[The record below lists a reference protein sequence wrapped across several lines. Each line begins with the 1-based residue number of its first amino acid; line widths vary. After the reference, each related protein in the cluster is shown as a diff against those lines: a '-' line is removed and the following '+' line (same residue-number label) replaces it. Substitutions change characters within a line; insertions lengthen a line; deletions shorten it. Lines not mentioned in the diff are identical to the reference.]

1 MINAMKYL
9 QLTEKEYLD
18 LFPNTNLAPID
29 AQKKI
34 CVLHAIK

>member
-1 MINAMKYL
+1 MIYAMKNL

-18 LFPNTNLAPID
+18 LFPNANLAPID